1 MKKVIISNGFNKF
14 PLAVAAEEA
23 ERRDDLSLLITGAYP
38 TPGVRRLL
46 GLPGLSGNSKL
57 TRLANRKAAVPDS
70 KVKALWLP
78 EAVQLIGARLSRL
91 SSTRHVGARLDAAAL
106 RLYGSLC
113 TKLLQRHR
121 RAAIYHYR
129 SGFGQESVRAA
140 KELGMITLCDHS
152 IAHPGVLAHLI
163 ENHGRL
169 PSAGAPRRMSRLES
183 DVLKDVDEADY
194 VLVNSEFVKTTFLNE
209 GCADERIR
217 VIYQGVSDE
226 FLGFI
231 DSSPGS
237 RADNVSRAP
246 ELRLLFVGS
255 VDRRK
260 GADVLLRAL
269 INIDDLPWRL
279 TIVGPVEGDLN
290 NRYRRLLRDP
300 RVSLAGT
307 VSLRDLARYYLS
319 ADVFVFPSRAEG
331 SARVVFQALAS
342 GCYVIT
348 TPNAGSIVEDGVH
361 GSLVPPGDY
370 HALEAAIRQAVAD
383 RGSLAEIGNRNAA
396 IIRSRYRQRDYGEA
410 LVQLYEAL
418 PRPPQAPQRVSD

>member
-1 MKKVIISNGFNKF
+1 MKKIIISNGFNKF
-14 PLAVAAEEA
+14 PLANAAAEVHKHGILA
-23 ERRDDLSLLITGAYP
+23 QLITGAYP
-38 TPGVRRLL
+38 TARVQRLL
-46 GLPGLSGNSKL
+46 SLPGLSGNPRMA
-57 TRLANRKAAVPDS
+57 RLRDREAALPDRM
-70 KVKALWLP
+70 VRALWLP
-78 EAVQLIGARLSRL
+78 EVVQLVGARLSRL
-91 SSTRHVGARLDAAAL
+91 SPTRHVGARLDVAAL

-113 TKLLQRHR
+113 TKLLQRHSQ
-121 RAAIYHYR
+121 AAIYHYR
-129 SGFGQESVRAA
+129 SGFGQGSVRAA

-152 IAHPGVLAHLI
+152 IAHPGVLDHLI

-169 PSAGAPRRMSRLES
+169 PSAGAPRRMSRLWS
-183 DVLKDVDEADY
+183 DVLNDVDEADY
-194 VLVNSEFVKTTFLNE
+194 VLVNSEFVKTTFLHE

-231 DSSPGS
+231 DSSPGR
-237 RADNVSRAP
+237 RADIASRAP

-269 INIDDLPWRL
+269 TNIDDLPWRL
-279 TIVGPVEGDLN
+279 TIVGPVEADLN

-319 ADVFVFPSRAEG
+319 ADVFVFPARAEG

-370 HALEAAIRQAVAD
+370 HALEQAIRQAMANRD
-383 RGSLAEIGNRNAA
+383 SLAEIGQRNAA
-396 IIRSRYRQRDYGEA
+396 IIRSQYRQRNYGKA

-418 PRPPQAPQRVSD
+418 LRPPHAPQRVGD

>member
-1 MKKVIISNGFNKF
+1 
-14 PLAVAAEEA
+14 
-23 ERRDDLSLLITGAYP
+23 
-38 TPGVRRLL
+38 
-46 GLPGLSGNSKL
+46 
-57 TRLANRKAAVPDS
+57 
-70 KVKALWLP
+70 
-78 EAVQLIGARLSRL
+78 
-91 SSTRHVGARLDAAAL
+91 
-106 RLYGSLC
+106 
-113 TKLLQRHR
+113 
-121 RAAIYHYR
+121 
-129 SGFGQESVRAA
+129 
-140 KELGMITLCDHS
+140 
-152 IAHPGVLAHLI
+152 
-163 ENHGRL
+163 
-169 PSAGAPRRMSRLES
+169 
-183 DVLKDVDEADY
+183 
-194 VLVNSEFVKTTFLNE
+194 
-209 GCADERIR
+209 
-217 VIYQGVSDE
+217 
-226 FLGFI
+226 
-231 DSSPGS
+231 
-237 RADNVSRAP
+237 
-246 ELRLLFVGS
+246 
-255 VDRRK
+255 
-260 GADVLLRAL
+260 VLLRAL